1 MNIRVVSLVLVVLV
15 FALVSG
21 MISYSVSSGVHLNDA
36 YTSGKITVVQ
46 QTAAGTV
53 PHQVMITN
61 NASKSVKVKKGDV
74 LASTVSQDLVIAEDK
89 TISSNSNA
97 TVKAY
102 CLEPSQRAV
111 VGTKLLPVNTT
122 YSAITR
128 VLSGSNPT
136 NSQSAMNAQLQI
148 WIITSE
154 GNLNPYTGEPVAVV
168 DNNNITLSQFRQ
180 DIADAKSDVMSTFNV
195 TESNIKNLN
204 QTQSNSGSTSSWID
218 NTISWI
224 KESI

>member
-1 MNIRVVSLVLVVLV
+1 MNIRVVSLVLVVLI

-21 MISYSVSSGVHLNDA
+21 MISYSVSSGVSLKDA

-89 TISSNSNA
+89 IISSNSNA
-97 TVKAY
+97 TVNAY
-102 CLEPSQRAV
+102 CLNPSQRAV
-111 VGTKLLPVNTT
+111 VGAKLLPTNTT

-128 VLSGSNPT
+128 VISSSTPS

-168 DNNNITLSQFRQ
+168 DNNNITWSEFRQ
-180 DIADAKSDVMSTFNV
+180 DIANAKSDVMSTFNV

-204 QTQSNSGSTSSWID
+204 QTQSNSGSTSWID

>member
-1 MNIRVVSLVLVVLV
+1 MNIRVVSLVLIVLV

-21 MISYSVSSGVHLNDA
+21 IMSYSVSSGIPLKEA
-36 YTSGKITVVQ
+36 YSNGKITVIQ

-53 PHQVMITN
+53 PHQVMIKN
-61 NASKSVKVKKGDV
+61 NASKSVKVKRGDV

-89 TISSNSNA
+89 TIISNSNA

-102 CLEPSQRAV
+102 CLDPSQRAV
-111 VGTKLLPVNTT
+111 TDTKLLPVNTT

-128 VLSGSNPT
+128 VISSSNPL

-148 WIITSE
+148 WLITSG
-154 GNLNPYTGEPVAVV
+154 GNLNLYTGEPVAVV
-168 DNNNITLSQFRQ
+168 ENNNITWSQFRQ

-195 TESNIKNLN
+195 TEDNIKNLN
-204 QTQSNSGSTSSWID
+204 QTQSNSGQTSSWID

>member
-21 MISYSVSSGVHLNDA
+21 TMSYSVSGGMPLKEA
-36 YTSGKITVVQ
+36 YNTGKITVVQ

-74 LASTVSQDLVIAEDK
+74 LQSTISQNLVIAEDK
-89 TISSNSNA
+89 TIASDSNA

-102 CLEPSQRAV
+102 CLDPSQRAV
-111 VGTKLLPVNTT
+111 VGAKLLPTNTT

-128 VLSGSNPT
+128 VISSSNPS
-136 NSQSAMNAQLQI
+136 NSQSTMNTQLQI
-148 WIITSE
+148 WVITSG
-154 GNLNPYTGEPVAVV
+154 GNLNPYAGEPVAVV
-168 DNNNITLSQFRQ
+168 ENNNMTWSQFRQ
-180 DIADAKSDVMSTFNV
+180 DIANAKSDVMSTFNV
-195 TESNIKNLN
+195 TEDNIKNLN
-204 QTQSNSGSTSSWID
+204 QTQSNSAQTSSWID

>member
-1 MNIRVVSLVLVVLV
+1 MNIRVVSLVLVVLI

-21 MISYSVSSGVHLNDA
+21 MISYSVSSGVSLKDA

-89 TISSNSNA
+89 IISSNSNA

-102 CLEPSQRAV
+102 CLNPSQRAV
-111 VGTKLLPVNTT
+111 VGAKLLPTNTT

-128 VLSGSNPT
+128 VISSSTPS

-168 DNNNITLSQFRQ
+168 DNNNITWSEFRQ
-180 DIADAKSDVMSTFNV
+180 DLANAKSDVMSTFNV

-204 QTQSNSGSTSSWID
+204 QTQSNSGSTSWID

>member
-1 MNIRVVSLVLVVLV
+1 MNIRVVSLVLVVLI

-128 VLSGSNPT
+128 VISDSNPT

-168 DNNNITLSQFRQ
+168 DNNNITWSEFRQ